1 MEDSIFNQ
9 NNPLGA
15 KTRNILDK
23 LGIKS
28 PDITNRIEIKPGLW
42 VVPNK
47 PIKTEEDLIKFL
59 SKWTDKTKINV
70 LNVRK
75 GGLTKVFK

>member
-28 PDITNRIEIKPGLW
+28 PDILIELK
-42 VVPNK
+42 
-47 PIKTEEDLIKFL
+47 
-59 SKWTDKTKINV
+59 
-70 LNVRK
+70 LNPDY
-75 GGLTKVFK
+75 G

>member
-59 SKWTDKTKINV
+59 SKWTDKAKINV